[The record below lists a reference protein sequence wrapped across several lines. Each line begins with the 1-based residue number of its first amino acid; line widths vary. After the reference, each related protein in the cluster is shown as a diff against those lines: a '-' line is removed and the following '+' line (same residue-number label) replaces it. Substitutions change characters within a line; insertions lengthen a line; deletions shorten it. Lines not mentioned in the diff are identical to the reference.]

1 MTITRD
7 EFHAI
12 WLQGE
17 DAVFALMEQ
26 FLSRLTRLEE
36 QVARNSSNSSKPP
49 GSDGLGKPPLSPMAP
64 SSLRKKS
71 GKKPGAQAG
80 HAGNTLRQVDK
91 PDEVVVHRLD
101 TCPDCQSG
109 LATVAPDAVCRRQVL
124 EMPDP
129 RVVVTE
135 HQAVTV
141 ACPGCGKRCSAVF
154 PAGVGKPV
162 QYGPNLLGFATYLH
176 GVHLV
181 PYARC
186 AQIVQD
192 VTGAPFSPGSLNR
205 AMKTA
210 CEKLAPFEEGV
221 KAALAKV
228 PLQHVDETG
237 SRVTGKLHWFHV
249 RCTKTLSW
257 LFRHEKRGG
266 QEATADLQR
275 YDGTLVSD
283 FWSSYVKLGCRHVF
297 CGAHL
302 LRELTFLHEFHK
314 QPWAE
319 ELLLLYEDILAA
331 CHRARDR
338 GAKTLWNARHFARE
352 FDEILRKGLS
362 NNPRPEKGAA
372 SKARCLLERLAKH
385 KDDYLRFMRN
395 LTLPFTNNEAERD
408 LRMLKV
414 KGKISGCFRTP
425 EGADTFCRLRSY
437 TATCRK
443 QELPMLDCIRSIF
456 QNNPLMPS
464 LAAE

>member
-1 MTITRD
+1 MTRD

-26 FLSRLTRLEE
+26 SLSRLTRLEE

-49 GSDGLGKPPLSPMAP
+49 GSDGLSKPPLSPMTP

-80 HAGNTLRQVDK
+80 HTGNTLRQVDK

-101 TCPDCQSG
+101 TCPGCQSG
-109 LATVAPDAVCRRQVL
+109 LAAVAPNSVCRRQVF

-135 HQAVTV
+135 HRAVTV
-141 ACPGCGKRCSAVF
+141 TCPGCGKRCSAAF
-154 PAGVGKPV
+154 PAGVEKPV

-205 AMKTA
+205 AMKTVR
-210 CEKLAPFEEGV
+210 EELKPFEESI
-221 KAALAKV
+221 ATALARV
-228 PLQHVDETG
+228 PIKHVDETG
-237 SRVTGKLHWFHV
+237 SRVSGKLNWFHV
-249 RCTKTLSW
+249 RCTKSLSW

-266 QEATADLQR
+266 AAAEDLQD
-275 YDGTLVSD
+275 YKGTLVSD
-283 FWSSYVKLGCRHVF
+283 FWSTYVKLGCRHVF

-302 LRELTFLHEFHK
+302 LRELKFLHEFSK
-314 QPWAE
+314 QSWAE
-319 ELLLLYEDILAA
+319 EMILLYEDMIDA
-331 CHRARDR
+331 CYRARDR
-338 GAKTLWNARHFARE
+338 GAKKLWNARHFARE
-352 FDEILRKGLS
+352 FDEIVRKGLS
-362 NNPRPEKGAA
+362 DNPRPQKGPA
-372 SKARCLLERLAKH
+372 SRACCLLTRLAGH
-385 KDDYLRFMRN
+385 KDDYLRFLRN

-414 KGKISGCFRTP
+414 KGKISGCFRTV

-437 TATCRK
+437 TATCQK
-443 QELPMLDCIRSIF
+443 QAIPLLGAIRSIF
-456 QNNPLMPS
+456 QKNLLMPS
-464 LAAE
+464 LVAE